1 MSRDDSRHSG
11 VIKTYFDEKGYGFIK
26 PDRGGDDAFF
36 HVSDVE
42 AEESDLEGGQRVSFA
57 LTSGREGPQ
66 AVDVRVETAR
76 SPEPVSLDDTPLRV
90 PRDAAPHLEDQSAIE
105 NPALRLH
112 KAVQFEPDGS
122 GYEVG
127 DLPTEFPDVPSDVLD
142 RVREEYRCMLNGQ
155 PGMEITSYERAVEWR
170 LAIGLGRASVY
181 ENNLTLHPTYG
192 IPYVPGSGIKGA
204 VRSYI
209 LLSVFYEPEDEQTE
223 ARAFRDPLFRR
234 LFGADS
240 SAPNGAR
247 QGRVSFYDA
256 YPTTQPTISPDI
268 MTAHFQ
274 DYYQDGNA
282 ETPPTDDMEPNPI
295 SFLTV
300 EDTSF
305 AFHLGQRP
313 RAGDPGRFDES
324 ILLERTPGSSRDSLL
339 GVAKHWLDRTL
350 NEHGLGAKTAVGYG
364 FFPGE

>member
-11 VIKTYFDEKGYGFIK
+11 VVKTYFDDKGYGFIE
-26 PDRGGDDAFF
+26 PDQSGEDAFF

-42 AEESDLEGGQRVSFA
+42 ADEGDLEDGQRVSFS

-66 AVDVRVETAR
+66 AVDVRVETKR
-76 SPEPVSLDDTPLRV
+76 SPEPMYLDETALRV
-90 PRDAAPHLEDQSAIE
+90 PRDAAPYLQDQSAID

-112 KAVQFEPDGS
+112 KAVQFEPDGD
-122 GYEVG
+122 GYDVG
-127 DLPTEFPDVPSDVLD
+127 NPPTEFPEVPSGVLE
-142 RVREEYRCMLNGQ
+142 RLREEYRRTLGAQ
-155 PGMEITSYERAVEWR
+155 PGMEITSFERAVEWR

-181 ENNLTLHPTYG
+181 ENNLTLHPIYG

-209 LLSVFYEPEDEQTE
+209 LLSVFYEPDDDETE
-223 ARAFRDPLFRR
+223 ARAFQDPLFRR

-247 QGRVSFYDA
+247 QGRVCFYDA

-274 DYYQDGNA
+274 DYYQDGNG

-313 RAGDPGRFDES
+313 RAGDPGRFDQS
-324 ILLERTPGSSRDSLL
+324 TLLKNTPRSSHDSLL
-339 GVAKHWLDRTL
+339 EVAKHWLDRTL
-350 NEHGLGAKTAVGYG
+350 NEHGVGAKTAVGYG